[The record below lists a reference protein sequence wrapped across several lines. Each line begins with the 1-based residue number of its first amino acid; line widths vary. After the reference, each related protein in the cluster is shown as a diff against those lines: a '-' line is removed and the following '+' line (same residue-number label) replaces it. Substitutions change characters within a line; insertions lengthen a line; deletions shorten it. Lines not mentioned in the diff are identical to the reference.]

1 MKDRTHIDIQNVSD
15 RAAALVAMIVN
26 ENIPPN
32 QARSIIMGV
41 IDALARLSGN
51 RELFWGDM
59 SELVDAATEQLDT
72 SHEIH

>member
-1 MKDRTHIDIQNVSD
+1 MKDRAHIDIQNVSD